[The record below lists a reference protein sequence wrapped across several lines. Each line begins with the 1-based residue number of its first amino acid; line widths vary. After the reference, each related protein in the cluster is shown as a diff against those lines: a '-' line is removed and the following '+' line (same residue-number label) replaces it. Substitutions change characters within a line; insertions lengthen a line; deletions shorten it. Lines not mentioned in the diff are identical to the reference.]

1 MKIFRYLGQFL
12 GVKVEG
18 STGNLCCRSL
28 LSSIAWFLR
37 HEQWKWVGGHLQKQL
52 QQHTGTPKVQDEPK
66 GIRKKD
72 AEER

>member
-1 MKIFRYLGQFL
+1 M
-12 GVKVEG
+12 
-18 STGNLCCRSL
+18 
-28 LSSIAWFLR
+28 SSIAWFLR